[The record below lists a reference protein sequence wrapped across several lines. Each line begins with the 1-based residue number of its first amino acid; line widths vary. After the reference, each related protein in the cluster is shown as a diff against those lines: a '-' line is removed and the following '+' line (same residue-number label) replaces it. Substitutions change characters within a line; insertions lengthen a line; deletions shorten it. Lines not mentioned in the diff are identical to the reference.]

1 MIKIGKH
8 EIKEGR
14 AYERVEI
21 PGGGT
26 LMVRGYPRDGVTV
39 ETRDEIAT
47 GYGDTFQ
54 AAADEAVRR
63 VRGYVRDRLRTL
75 RREANVEKGI
85 AAVKADTRREIERLR
100 KAEASAIKQIKRDAP
115 NAAKRVERLE
125 KQAALVRS
133 WGRKP

>member
-21 PGGGT
+21 PGGGA

-75 RREANVEKGI
+75 RRDAANAEKRI
-85 AAVKADTRREIERLR
+85 A
-100 KAEASAIKQIKRDAP
+100 
-115 NAAKRVERLE
+115 RVE
-125 KQAALVRS
+125 KQAALVKS
-133 WGRKP
+133 WGAK

>member
-8 EIKEGR
+8 EIAEGR

-26 LMVRGYPRDGVTV
+26 LMVRSYPTDGVTI

-54 AAADEAVRR
+54 AAADEAVRKI
-63 VRGYVRDRLRTL
+63 RGYVRHRLRTL
-75 RREANVEKGI
+75 RREANTNALVARTRLDADRRIEKI
-85 AAVKADTRREIERLR
+85 TKDVTRDVARIR
-100 KAEASAIKQIKRDAP
+100 RDAP
-115 NAAKRVERLE
+115 KARKRIARVE
-125 KQAALVRS
+125 KQAAIVKG
-133 WGRKP
+133 WGAK

>member
-8 EIKEGR
+8 EIAEGR
-14 AYERVEI
+14 AYERVAI

-26 LMVRGYPRDGVTV
+26 LMVRGYPRDGVTI

-54 AAADEAVRR
+54 AATDEAVRR

-75 RREANVEKGI
+75 RREANVE
-85 AAVKADTRREIERLR
+85 ARVARAKADAKREIERLR
-100 KAEASAIKQIKRDAP
+100 KSEVREIAQIKRDAA
-115 NAAKRVERLE
+115 NAEKRIARVE
-125 KQAALVRS
+125 KQAAIVKS
-133 WGRKP
+133 WGAK

>member
-8 EIKEGR
+8 EIEEGH
-14 AYERVEI
+14 AYERVAI

-26 LMVRGYPRDGVTV
+26 LMVRSYPRHGVTI

-75 RREANVEKGI
+75 RREANVE
-85 AAVKADTRREIERLR
+85 ARVARAKADTKREIERLR
-100 KAEASAIKQIKRDAP
+100 KSEAREIAQIKRDAS
-115 NAAKRVERLE
+115 NAEKRIARVE
-125 KQAALVRS
+125 KQAAIVKS
-133 WGRKP
+133 WGVK